1 MDLPFPDRRIYVGF
15 FFHRFGDLR
24 RATDDVFSSVDLP
37 PSQIVRVGFGV
48 KRWEDGAKG
57 IEGTRKYVRRK
68 IGAVLRGEEID
79 PSVPPPL
86 EVSCTHF
93 SGVSLSPTPW
103 FWGHR
108 SWKTRHSQIQPSGLT
123 RRTSRISFG
132 KTSESSSGNRSRGRI
147 QAYRA
152 RPTTRSSRYTIRP
165 LWMRSYS
172 GRCPSRNGP
181 DTFWS
186 LG

>member
-1 MDLPFPDRRIYVGF
+1 M
-15 FFHRFGDLR
+15 
-24 RATDDVFSSVDLP
+24 ASFSSVDLS
-37 PSQIVRVGFGV
+37 PSQLVRVGFCV
-48 KRWEDGAKG
+48 KRWEDGAEG

-79 PSVPPPL
+79 PSEPPPL

-93 SGVSLSPTPW
+93 SGVSLS
-103 FWGHR
+103 FR
-108 SWKTRHSQIQPSGLT
+108 SGVMSSLTGENCHSQIQPSHST
-123 RRTSRISFG
+123 RKTSRISFG

-147 QAYRA
+147 RAYRA
-152 RPTTRSSRYTIRP
+152 GPTTRFSRYTTRP

-172 GRCPSRNGP
+172 GRYHLRSGP
-181 DTFWS
+181 DMFWC